1 MNILIDTRESKLIEL
16 FEENNIDY
24 NKKQLEI
31 GDIQI
36 MKDEQIILCIE
47 RKTIDDLVSSIKDGR
62 YKEQKTRMLSKI
74 NYDNILYIIEGK
86 IDKYK
91 HNEKQIFGSITNMN
105 FRDKIKVISTNNIK
119 QTYELILSLKK
130 KFVEGKFNSKENK
143 DYNETIKIN
152 KKENIT
158 LDLFNI
164 KVLSTIPGVSVKM
177 SEIIINKIN
186 SIKELIQTYNDLDN
200 EKDKVEYL
208 KDIQY
213 SNKRKIGIVI
223 SNRIY
228 NYLYNIN

>member
-1 MNILIDTRESKLIEL
+1 MNILIDTRESKLIKL
-16 FEENNIDY
+16 FEENSTNY

-36 MKDEQIILCIE
+36 IKDDEIILCIE

-74 NYDNILYIIEGK
+74 NSDNILYIIEGRL
-86 IDKYK
+86 DKYK

-105 FRDKIKVISTNNIK
+105 FRDKIKVISTNNIE
-119 QTYELILSLKK
+119 QTYDLIISLKK
-130 KFVEGKFNSKENK
+130 KFIEGKFNSKENK

-164 KVLSTIPGVSVKM
+164 KILSIIPGVSVKM
-177 SEIIINKIN
+177 SEIIINKVN
-186 SIKELIQTYNDLDN
+186 SIKELIQIYNDLDN
-200 EKDKVEYL
+200 ETDKIEYL

-213 SNKRKIGIVI
+213 SDKRKIGLVI

-228 NYLYNIN
+228 KYLCNIN

>member
-36 MKDEQIILCIE
+36 MKDDQIILCIE

-105 FRDKIKVISTNNIK
+105 FRDKIKVISTNNTK

-130 KFVEGKFNSKENK
+130 KFIEGKFNSKENK

-213 SNKRKIGIVI
+213 SDKRKIGIVI

>member
-24 NKKQLEI
+24 DKKQLEI

-36 MKDEQIILCIE
+36 IKDDEIILCIE

-130 KFVEGKFNSKENK
+130 KFIEGKFNSKENK

-158 LDLFNI
+158 LELFNI

-177 SEIIINKIN
+177 SEIIINKVN
-186 SIKELIQTYNDLDN
+186 SIKELIQTYNNLDN
-200 EKDKVEYL
+200 EKDKIEYL

-213 SNKRKIGIVI
+213 SDKRKIGLVI

-228 NYLYNIN
+228 KYLYNIN

>member
-16 FEENNIDY
+16 FEKNNTDY

-36 MKDEQIILCIE
+36 IKDDEIILCIE

-74 NYDNILYIIEGK
+74 NSDNILYIIEGRL
-86 IDKYK
+86 DKYK

-105 FRDKIKVISTNNIK
+105 FRDKIKVISTNNIE
-119 QTYELILSLKK
+119 QTYDLIISLKK
-130 KFVEGKFNSKENK
+130 KFIEGKFNSKENK

-177 SEIIINKIN
+177 SEIIINKVN

-208 KDIQY
+208 KNIQY
-213 SNKRKIGIVI
+213 SDKRKIGLVI

-228 NYLYNIN
+228 KYLCNIN

>member
-16 FEENNIDY
+16 FQENSIDY
-24 NKKQLEI
+24 DKKQLEI

-36 MKDEQIILCIE
+36 MNNDEIILCIE

-105 FRDKIKVISTNNIK
+105 FRDKIKVISTNNTK

-130 KFVEGKFNSKENK
+130 KFIEGKFNSKENK

-177 SEIIINKIN
+177 SEIIVNEVN
-186 SIKELIQTYNDLDN
+186 SIKELIQTYNNLDN

-213 SNKRKIGIVI
+213 SDKRKIGIVI
-223 SNRIY
+223 SSRIY
-228 NYLYNIN
+228 KYLFNIN

>member
-16 FEENNIDY
+16 FEENNIEHD
-24 NKKQLEI
+24 KKQLEI

-36 MKDEQIILCIE
+36 MKDDEIILCIE

-130 KFVEGKFNSKENK
+130 KFIEGKFNSKENK

-158 LDLFNI
+158 LELFNI

-177 SEIIINKIN
+177 SEIIINKVN
-186 SIKELIQTYNDLDN
+186 SIKELIQTYNNLDN
-200 EKDKVEYL
+200 EKDKIEYL

-213 SNKRKIGIVI
+213 SDKRKIGLVI

-228 NYLYNIN
+228 KYLYNIN

>member
-16 FEENNIDY
+16 FEENNIEHD
-24 NKKQLEI
+24 KKQLEI

-36 MKDEQIILCIE
+36 IKNDEIILCIE

-130 KFVEGKFNSKENK
+130 KFIEGKFNSKENK

-158 LDLFNI
+158 LELFNI

-177 SEIIINKIN
+177 SEIIINKVK
-186 SIKELIQTYNDLDN
+186 SIKELIQTYNNLDN
-200 EKDKVEYL
+200 EKDKIEYL

-213 SNKRKIGIVI
+213 SDKRKIGLVI

-228 NYLYNIN
+228 KYLYNIN

>member
-16 FEENNIDY
+16 FEKNSTDY

-36 MKDEQIILCIE
+36 IKDDEIILCIE

-74 NYDNILYIIEGK
+74 NSDNILYIIEGRL
-86 IDKYK
+86 DKYK

-105 FRDKIKVISTNNIK
+105 FRDKIKVISTNNIE
-119 QTYELILSLKK
+119 QTYDLIISLKK
-130 KFVEGKFNSKENK
+130 KFIEGKFNSKENK

-177 SEIIINKIN
+177 SEIIINKVN

-208 KDIQY
+208 KNIQY
-213 SNKRKIGIVI
+213 SDKRKIGLVI

-228 NYLYNIN
+228 KYLCNIN

>member
-16 FEENNIDY
+16 FEENNIEH

-36 MKDEQIILCIE
+36 MKDDEIILCIE

-130 KFVEGKFNSKENK
+130 KFIEGKFNSKENK

-158 LDLFNI
+158 LELFNI

-177 SEIIINKIN
+177 SEIIINKVN
-186 SIKELIQTYNDLDN
+186 SIKELIQTYNNLDN
-200 EKDKVEYL
+200 EKDKIEYL

-213 SNKRKIGIVI
+213 SDKRKIGLVI

-228 NYLYNIN
+228 KYLYNIN